1 MAHPSAQALLDLF
14 DFKPLPALEYN
25 KVEKIRENF
34 KTLAQYVVDFT
45 PSGPEQTTALRHLME
60 AKDSAVRAV
69 VAEAMKKEKL
79 NFGNSPGQSE
89 DMHGG

>member
-1 MAHPSAQALLDLF
+1 
-14 DFKPLPALEYN
+14 
-25 KVEKIRENF
+25 
-34 KTLAQYVVDFT
+34 
-45 PSGPEQTTALRHLME
+45 ME